1 MVILIQTFLIE
12 KKNQIARISLSL
24 IDHNRNID
32 NHKKSKKKK
41 CMYMEN
47 RNLIDDM
54 EHQVQAD
61 NHCKDMDFSDYP
73 LTII

>member
-12 KKNQIARISLSL
+12 KKTQIARISLSL

-41 CMYMEN
+41 MYV
-47 RNLIDDM
+47 
-54 EHQVQAD
+54 HG
-61 NHCKDMDFSDYP
+61 K
-73 LTII
+73 